1 MIGRAPLNVIGDE
14 ADDFSGAFAERSAG
28 KAARFRA
35 VGHALNAVARDGR
48 VGGDHGVD
56 AALDER
62 VDATQDLFVFK
73 IGGKLDS
80 DGTCLPLRASLSC
93 WRRVTMPETRWSNL
107 SAP

>member
-1 MIGRAPLNVIGDE
+1 MIGDE

-80 DGTCLPLRASLSC
+80 DGHVLAVAGP
-93 WRRVTMPETRWSNL
+93 
-107 SAP
+107 